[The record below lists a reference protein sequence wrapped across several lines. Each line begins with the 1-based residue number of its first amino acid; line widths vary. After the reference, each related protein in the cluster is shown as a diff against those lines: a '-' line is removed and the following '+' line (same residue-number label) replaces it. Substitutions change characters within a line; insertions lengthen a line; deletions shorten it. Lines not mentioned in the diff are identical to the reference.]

1 MHLQQRKK
9 PAGTELKPELRGGP
23 LPFWWLD
30 TIADTVAGTLG
41 AKQDKPATLPLA
53 CEEPPSF
60 PSFASCA
67 GAALGGRPIL
77 SGFVTTNGFS
87 LSCKLGA
94 VPKTDSK

>member
-9 PAGTELKPELRGGP
+9 PAGTEWQPELRGAP

-41 AKQDKPATLPLA
+41 AKQDKPATLPLVP
-53 CEEPPSF
+53 EEPPSF
-60 PSFASCA
+60 PSFVSCT
-67 GAALGGRPIL
+67 GAALSGPIL